1 MAEGRYADWNVRQVA
16 QSFASKRPKHV
27 WFENSPNDYYTS
39 LRSWAHICANQ
50 LNMMELSERQL
61 IIFIYALGMDNVGVK
76 TFDPSDAS
84 GPPNDYEPSEAHPEV
99 EIFEPSEAHTT
110 QQAALDIQPNDSF
123 GGTK

>member
-16 QSFASKRPKHV
+16 QSFASKRHKHV

-50 LNMMELSERQL
+50 LNMMELEERQL
-61 IIFIYALGMDNVGVK
+61 VIFMYSLGMDNIGVK
-76 TFDPSDAS
+76 TFDPSDAKA
-84 GPPNDYEPSEAHPEV
+84 PND
-99 EIFEPSEAHTT
+99 FEPSEAHTT
-110 QQAALDIQPNDSF
+110 QQAALDIQPNNDSF